1 MKIFAYQ
8 LFLAVVS
15 LYLALFSVSEDRKDV
30 LGGIFLGSVFFPLFL
45 AGEPPDDPRIGFLP
59 PNNGTTGQGFVTFTV
74 GLKKN
79 LPSLTRIDAQANI
92 YFDKNEPIE
101 TPPIFNTVRK
111 TTLNEREL
119 LAATV
124 SIKCI

>member
-1 MKIFAYQ
+1 MKIIAYQ
-8 LFLAVVS
+8 LFLALVS
-15 LYLALFSVSEDRKDV
+15 LYLALFRVSEDRTDV
-30 LGGIFLGSVFFPLFL
+30 HEGVFLGSAFFPLFL

-59 PNNGTTGQGFVTFTV
+59 PNNGTSGQGFVTFTV

-111 TTLNEREL
+111 TTLN
-119 LAATV
+119 
-124 SIKCI
+124 